1 MLEIKYLILIWIIV
15 LVIFTFYCI
24 YRLSGFTYPIYSQT
38 TKSSLPINKFE
49 NINQPILRDSV
60 SNTLTKP
67 TSQNFIEYV
76 NNIKKQDKITDIPE
90 CVNVYDDN
98 IAVRSLGY
106 NNCSSANADYFA
118 RNLDINQKYGNANSL
133 AQLCPITTKSDTYMY
148 CMKQLLNKFNTNA
161 NIVESINTDMTNLLN
176 KRLNDRTEVLNNVEI
191 SLNPYLFS
199 QNQVDF
205 NNNMTLGEPINPTP
219 DQVLENV
226 NNYYQ
231 TKYGGSKSVFNNIP
245 QTLQTPQTIKIKSP
259 EHFAS
264 NLEIY
269 NIDPYIETY
278 FFGSYTPLKGQY
290 LAFNNL
296 TITLN
301 YVLDTQASNQASNQL
316 QNQSVK
322 KVFLTIIDNN
332 TNAQIVYRV
341 NNIDFYLQYKN
352 VIKIDL
358 FDQTINSTQPTDTQT
373 LQQLLNILGITVP
386 NRLIMTIDEFTSSE
400 KITRK
405 TYKLLNVDMN
415 TIMVL
420 EKN

>member
-1 MLEIKYLILIWIIV
+1 
-15 LVIFTFYCI
+15 
-24 YRLSGFTYPIYSQT
+24 
-38 TKSSLPINKFE
+38 LPINKFE
-49 NINQPILRDSV
+49 NISQSV
-60 SNTLTKP
+60 ISNAITKP
-67 TSQNFIEYV
+67 TSQNLIQYV
-76 NNIKKQDKITDIPE
+76 NDIVKHDKITDIPE

-106 NNCSSANADYFA
+106 NNCSSANADYYA

-133 AQLCPITTKSDTYMY
+133 AQLCPISTKSDSYMN
-148 CMKQLLNKFNTNA
+148 CMQQLLNKFNTNA
-161 NIVESINTDMTNLLN
+161 NILDSINTDMTNLLN
-176 KRLNDRTEVLNNVEI
+176 KRLSDRTNVLNNVEI

-199 QNQVDF
+199 QNQIDF
-205 NNNMTLGEPINPTP
+205 TNNMTLGEPINPTS

-226 NNYYQ
+226 NNYYL
-231 TKYGGSKSVFNNIP
+231 TKYDGSKSGFSNIP
-245 QTLQTPQTIKIKSP
+245 QNITH
-259 EHFAS
+259 ENFAS

-269 NIDPYIETY
+269 NIDPYIENH
-278 FFGSYTPLKGQY
+278 FFGTYTPIKGQY

-296 TITLN
+296 TVTLN
-301 YVLDTQASNQASNQL
+301 YILDTPTKSLNQESLPALPL

-341 NNIDFYLQYKN
+341 NNIDFYSQYKN

-386 NRLIMTIDEFTSSE
+386 NRLIMTINEFTSSE
-400 KITRK
+400 NITRK
-405 TYKLLNVDMN
+405 TYKLLNTDMN
-415 TIMVL
+415 TIMIL

>member
-1 MLEIKYLILIWIIV
+1 MLQTKYLILIWIIV

-24 YRLSGFTYPIYSQT
+24 YRLSGFTQSTRTI
-38 TKSSLPINKFE
+38 KSTLPINKFD
-49 NINQPILRDSV
+49 NITQSV
-60 SNTLTKP
+60 ISNSLPNSLTHP
-67 TSQNFIEYV
+67 TSQNLIQYV
-76 NNIKKQDKITDIPE
+76 NNIEKHDKITDIPE
-90 CVNVYDDN
+90 CATIYDDN

-118 RNLDINQKYGNANSL
+118 RNLDINKKYGNANSL
-133 AQLCPITTKSDTYMY
+133 AQLCPISTKSDAYMN
-148 CMKQLLNKFNTNA
+148 CMQQLLNKFNTNA
-161 NIVESINTDMTNLLN
+161 NILDSINTDMTNLLN
-176 KRLNDRTEVLNNVEI
+176 KRLSDRTNVLNNVEI

-199 QNQVDF
+199 RNQVDF
-205 NNNMTLGEPINPTP
+205 TNNMTLGEPINPTS

-226 NNYYQ
+226 NNYYL
-231 TKYGGSKSVFNNIP
+231 TKYGGSKSVFSNVPWNI
-245 QTLQTPQTIKIKSP
+245 THEKL
-259 EHFAS
+259 AS

-278 FFGSYTPLKGQY
+278 FFGTYTPIKGQY

-296 TITLN
+296 TVTLN
-301 YVLDTQASNQASNQL
+301 YVLDTATKYLNQESHATIPL

-373 LQQLLNILGITVP
+373 LQQLLNILGLTVP
-386 NRLIMTIDEFTSSE
+386 NRLIMTIDEFISSE
-400 KITRK
+400 NITRK

>member
-1 MLEIKYLILIWIIV
+1 MLQTKYLILIWIIV

-24 YRLSGFTYPIYSQT
+24 YRLSGFTHPIYSQP

-49 NINQPILRDSV
+49 NIM
-60 SNTLTKP
+60 KP
-67 TSQNFIEYV
+67 TNQNLIQYINDME
-76 NNIKKQDKITDIPE
+76 KQDKITDVQE
-90 CVNVYDDN
+90 CATIYDDN
-98 IAVRSLGY
+98 VAVRSLGY

-118 RNLDINQKYGNANSL
+118 RSLDINQKYGNANSL
-133 AQLCPITTKSDTYMY
+133 AQLCPISTKSDAYMN

-161 NIVESINTDMTNLLN
+161 NMVNAINTDMTSLIN
-176 KRLNDRTEVLNNVEI
+176 KRLSDRTDVLNNVEI
-191 SLNPYLFS
+191 SVNPYLFS

-205 NNNMTLGEPINPTP
+205 TNNMTLEEPINPTP
-219 DQVLENV
+219 DQVLDNV

-231 TKYGGSKSVFNNIP
+231 NKYSASKSVFSNVSQNI
-245 QTLQTPQTIKIKSP
+245 LREK
-259 EHFAS
+259 FAS

-278 FFGSYTPLKGQY
+278 FFGAYTPIKGQY

-296 TITLN
+296 TVSLN
-301 YVLDTQASNQASNQL
+301 YILDTAISLNPDNQPANQKSNQL
-316 QNQSVK
+316 TKQTVR

-341 NNIDFYLQYKN
+341 NNIDFYLQNKN

-373 LQQLLNILGITVP
+373 LQQLLSTLGITVP

-400 KITRK
+400 NITRK
-405 TYKLLNVDMN
+405 TYKLLNADMN

>member
-1 MLEIKYLILIWIIV
+1 MLQTKYLILIWIIV

-24 YRLSGFTYPIYSQT
+24 YRLSGFTQPNLLQP

-49 NINQPILRDSV
+49 NIM
-60 SNTLTKP
+60 KP
-67 TSQNFIEYV
+67 TNQNLIQYI
-76 NNIKKQDKITDIPE
+76 NDMKKHDKITDIQE
-90 CVNVYDDN
+90 CATIYDDDV
-98 IAVRSLGY
+98 AVRSLGY

-118 RNLDINQKYGNANSL
+118 RSLDINQKYGNVNSL
-133 AQLCPITTKSDTYMY
+133 AQLCPISTKSDAYMN

-161 NIVESINTDMTNLLN
+161 NIVNAINTDMTSLIN
-176 KRLNDRTEVLNNVEI
+176 KRLSDRTNVLNNVEI
-191 SLNPYLFS
+191 SVNPYLFS

-205 NNNMTLGEPINPTP
+205 TNNMTLGEPINPTP
-219 DQVLENV
+219 DQVLDNV

-231 TKYGGSKSVFNNIP
+231 TKYGASKSVFSNVSQNI
-245 QTLQTPQTIKIKSP
+245 LSEK
-259 EHFAS
+259 FAS

-269 NIDPYIETY
+269 NIDPYIEEY
-278 FFGSYTPLKGQY
+278 FFGAYTPIKGQY

-296 TITLN
+296 TVTLN
-301 YVLDTQASNQASNQL
+301 YVLDTAISLNPDNQLATQTINPISNQIQTV
-316 QNQSVK
+316 Q

-373 LQQLLNILGITVP
+373 LQQLLNVLGITVP

-400 KITRK
+400 NITRK
-405 TYKLLNVDMN
+405 TYKLLNADMN

>member
-1 MLEIKYLILIWIIV
+1 MLQTKYLILIWIIV

-24 YRLSGFTYPIYSQT
+24 YRLSGFKHPIYSQP

-49 NINQPILRDSV
+49 NIM
-60 SNTLTKP
+60 KP
-67 TSQNFIEYV
+67 TNQNLIQYINDME
-76 NNIKKQDKITDIPE
+76 KHDKITDIQE
-90 CVNVYDDN
+90 CATIYDDN

-106 NNCSSANADYFA
+106 NNCSSANADYYA
-118 RNLDINQKYGNANSL
+118 RSLDINQKYGNANSL
-133 AQLCPITTKSDTYMY
+133 AQLCPISTKSDAYMN

-161 NIVESINTDMTNLLN
+161 NIVNAINTDMTSLIN
-176 KRLNDRTEVLNNVEI
+176 KRLSDRTNVLNNVEI
-191 SLNPYLFS
+191 SVNPYLFS

-205 NNNMTLGEPINPTP
+205 TNNMTLGEPINPTP
-219 DQVLENV
+219 DQVLDNV

-231 TKYGGSKSVFNNIP
+231 TKYGASKSVFSNVSQNI
-245 QTLQTPQTIKIKSP
+245 LSEK
-259 EHFAS
+259 FAS

-269 NIDPYIETY
+269 NIDPYIEAY
-278 FFGSYTPLKGQY
+278 FFGAYTPIKGQY

-296 TITLN
+296 TVTLN
-301 YVLDTQASNQASNQL
+301 YVLDTAISLNPDNQLATQIINPISNQS
-316 QNQSVK
+316 QSVR

-373 LQQLLNILGITVP
+373 LQQLLFTLGITVP

-400 KITRK
+400 NITRK
-405 TYKLLNVDMN
+405 TYKLLNADMN